1 MNTVWN
7 NTVWNG
13 MLFDQAWIFAS
24 AGAAAAAVN
33 VAVMALVVGRAV
45 RSRPAPMR
53 YGLLLAALVVLGIV
67 PAVAVASRLAGW
79 AVVTV
84 PAAAVERP
92 LAAGSVV
99 ATTTARRP
107 PRPAASA
114 AHTDF
119 LPSEHVE
126 ETAGAPLGMPT
137 FREVASC
144 LL

>member
-67 PAVAVASRLAGW
+67 PAVSSSR
-79 AVVTV
+79 
-84 PAAAVERP
+84 R
-92 LAAGSVV
+92 
-99 ATTTARRP
+99 AR
-107 PRPAASA
+107 S
-114 AHTDF
+114 
-119 LPSEHVE
+119 
-126 ETAGAPLGMPT
+126 
-137 FREVASC
+137 
-144 LL
+144 